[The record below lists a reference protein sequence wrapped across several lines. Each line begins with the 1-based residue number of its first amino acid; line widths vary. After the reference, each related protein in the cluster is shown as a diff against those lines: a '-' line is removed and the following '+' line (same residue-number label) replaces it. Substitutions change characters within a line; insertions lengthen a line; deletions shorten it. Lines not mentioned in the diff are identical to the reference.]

1 MPFHLTQISTFSAPL
16 RLTLFV
22 LVLLGLW
29 LPLAVPIYLLGDDPN
44 TVSIITLLALYVEFL
59 LLVRFW
65 GKWIYHQPKLLRL
78 YGLRLNARNARLL
91 LAGLGWGCLSLLSL
105 FALEAQLGWL
115 TWYPDLAQ
123 FPRIILEGLAIA
135 LGIGFAEELFFR
147 GWLLDELLR
156 DYSPPIATWA
166 CSLIYAIAHFIKPPA
181 EIIRTWPQF
190 PGLILLG
197 LIFVWAKFV
206 ISSKSENITV
216 TPGNL
221 GLPIGLHGG
230 LVWGY
235 YIISVGG
242 KIQYSGRV
250 PDWVVGIDQ
259 NPLAGLMG
267 LMFLGA
273 IALIIRIAIAKP
285 MK

>member
-1 MPFHLTQISTFSAPL
+1 M
-16 RLTLFV
+16 
-22 LVLLGLW
+22 LLGLW
-29 LPLAVPIYLLGDDPN
+29 LPLAVPIYLFGDNPN
-44 TVSIITLLALYVEFL
+44 TVSIITLLLLYVEFIV
-59 LLVRFW
+59 LVRFW
-65 GKWIYHQPKLLRL
+65 GKRIYHQPKLLQH
-78 YGLRLNARNARLL
+78 YGLRLNPENTWLL
-91 LAGLGWGCLSLLSL
+91 IAGLSWGCLSLLSL

-115 TWYPDLAQ
+115 AWYPDVTQ
-123 FPRIILEGLAIA
+123 FPQVILEGLAIA

-147 GWLLDELLR
+147 GWLLNELQR
-156 DYSPPIATWA
+156 DYSDGIAAWV
-166 CSLIYAIAHFIKPPA
+166 CSIIYAIAHFIKPLA
-181 EIIRTWPQF
+181 EILRTWPQF

-197 LIFVWAKFV
+197 LIFVWAKSV
-206 ISSKSENITV
+206 ISSPSKKKPV
-216 TPGNL
+216 TQGNL

-267 LMFLGA
+267 LVFLSA
-273 IALIIRIAIAKP
+273 IATIIRKLRITIKF
-285 MK
+285 